1 MNLSRAWTF
10 PRFVLYLMLLSLK
23 SGLCT
28 LANQFSRTYPTV
40 LACAALATV
49 TRAGASAV
57 AGRSTVTS
65 HFVVVGGIETMQY
78 SISVPRSIR

>member
-1 MNLSRAWTF
+1 MSSRAANTMNLSRAWTF
-10 PRFVLYLMLLSLK
+10 PRFVLYLM
-23 SGLCT
+23 
-28 LANQFSRTYPTV
+28 PTV